1 MDFIVDPGIVT
12 IAVFVA
18 AACAIPGVF
27 LVLRKMAL
35 MSDAISHAV
44 LPGIVLGFLIS
55 GNSHGSPLIIL
66 GAVFTGML
74 TVVLTEALVRTRL
87 VRNDTAMGIVFPAL
101 FSIGVILVGLFAS
114 NAHIDADAVFQG
126 DLVIASL
133 NSFSI
138 GGLRLGPVSAWI
150 MGIIFVVN
158 LVLVLLFFKELKIST
173 FDPGLAAAAGFAPTL
188 IHYALMIDVSVTAVG
203 AFDAVGSILVVAL
216 MIAPAAAAYL
226 VTDDLKKM
234 ILLSILIG
242 VISSLAGYIAAVIL
256 DVNISGSMA
265 GFSGIAFLLAF
276 LFSPKRGMVSIMNR
290 RKQQKL
296 DFAVAMLAV
305 HLLHHRGSKNE
316 ESECRIDHLQR
327 HINWSRRFA
336 ADVISEAGDQGIIRQ
351 SGELLGLTADGER
364 IAVEAMSK

>member
-1 MDFIVDPGIVT
+1 MSFVIDPGIVT
-12 IAVFVA
+12 IAIFVA
-18 AACAIPGVF
+18 SACAIPGVF

-66 GAVFTGML
+66 GAVLTGML
-74 TVVLTEALVRTRL
+74 TVVLTEALVKTRL

-101 FSIGVILVGLFAS
+101 FSVGVILVGLFAS
-114 NAHIDADAVFQG
+114 DAHIDADAVFQG

-138 GGLRLGPVSAWI
+138 GGMQLGPVSAWI
-150 MGIIFVVN
+150 MGIIFIVN
-158 LVLVLLFFKELKIST
+158 LILVLLFFKELKLST

-226 VTDDLKKM
+226 ITDDLKKM
-234 ILLSILIG
+234 VMLSVLIG
-242 VISSLAGYIAAVIL
+242 VVSSLAGYVTAVIL

-265 GFSGIAFLLAF
+265 SFCGIAFLLSF
-276 LFSPKRGMVSIMNR
+276 LFSPQRGMISIINR

-316 ESECRIDHLQR
+316 ESECRIDHLQQ
-327 HINWSRRFA
+327 HINWTKRFA
-336 ADVISEAGDQGIIRQ
+336 SDVISEAGNKGFVKKV
-351 SGELLGLTADGER
+351 GELLRLTSDGEYL
-364 IAVEAMSK
+364 AVEAMRD